1 MILSPN
7 SDIALAWDINR
18 IQCPTVEGKDE
29 GVEIAVRAINST
41 DEDDGDGSWIPLKIF
56 YNGRTSSSENC
67 KGLNSTTERVR
78 GYDVPTVE
86 CSNRFTDITLSV
98 CGDNLMR
105 ADAVQFRWMGSI
117 FLRNGTSRFWIVD
130 SIRLNLREADKNTTL
145 LSDTFNGNSN
155 ILMDDGKCNPSHCNL
170 K

>member
-1 MILSPN
+1 M
-7 SDIALAWDINR
+7 NR
-18 IQCPTVEGKDE
+18 IECQTVYGKDE

-41 DEDDGDGSWIPLKIF
+41 DGDGSWIPLKIF
-56 YNGRTSSSENC
+56 YNGRRNSNENC

-105 ADAVQFRWMGSI
+105 ADILQFRWMGSI
-117 FLRNGTSRFWIVD
+117 FLRNGSPRFWGVD
-130 SIRLNLREADKNTTL
+130 AIHLNLREADKNTTL
-145 LSDTFNGNSN
+145 LSDGFNGNSN
-155 ILMDDGKCNPSHCNL
+155 ILMNGKCNPSHCNL